1 MPHIKLESFSKNQ
14 SIIIELISIFFIIIG
29 LILITVQ
36 GFENDT
42 FKKSKSREA
51 KTEKLL
57 YNIFRKEIYSNLLLP
72 AFVSQSNDYYNYP
85 QDLIVELNINS
96 YFDCRGAKDG
106 ELNEEICQDKLIN
119 NNYTCCKAECCSR
132 TNGGQVFCTNY
143 NFELNSPNINN
154 PRILNYDREEYFD
167 DPRRKFCTYCN
178 EYDMYAYNFN
188 NQKILIYKVNYTY
201 KDLLLDQVPYACI
214 NYTQCREN
222 YIDCGIIDTMHRH
235 LFVSDGSLC
244 PVNNF
249 KYENQIVEIEN
260 LHYQDNT
267 INNKH
272 IILRN
277 VLAEIPPNTHENN
290 FYFYFYR
297 DNITKR
303 DINNILKKSN
313 NIYTKIKDVEFS
325 LDKFNINIDGRMN
338 KKTKLNLYTTN
349 YIGFRTT
356 KDYLNFKKYFPQS
369 DYYYD
374 NLQKIVNEI
383 YPHFE
388 HIIVVFP
395 LFAIFLTYII
405 FFVLVLVQKIN
416 REGKKFIVLFIIKFI
431 LLISMFILEIIFY
444 VIVTDKFEEI
454 NIDLDINF
462 KEILDLYNKRRYQLY
477 FLLSII
483 FLSLAFVPY
492 IVFFIINC
500 ESDKIVENKEERN
513 EINNNDND
521 IISNGEN
528 NFSNRNKGNNVNDK
542 NEEPSERL
550 NLNDNKIGKN
560 NNSNN
565 NDKNNDDI
573 NRNND
578 NDNISKENKN
588 SINTNQT
595 SKNKKIN
602 QIINNEI
609 KNNFNQNNDKSNNYE
624 LINDIKNDDNI
635 VENNNIIKYE
645 SKIDNKAENKIN
657 NIEDK
662 NENNNKNEN
671 PNSNNNTGVNIYKRK
686 DLEDDIDFNEE
697 IEIDNKNNSQEN
709 KVDNESNHEDKKLK
723 SIEPKNEKKTILDN
737 HDSNNSK
744 NTKKNFID
752 SENENL
758 VI

>member
-1 MPHIKLESFSKNQ
+1 MPHIKLESFSKTQ

-36 GFENDT
+36 GFENDK

-143 NFELNSPNINN
+143 NFELDSPNINN

-235 LFVSDGSLC
+235 LFVSDGALC
-244 PVNNF
+244 PVNNI

-297 DNITKR
+297 DDITKR
-303 DINNILKKSN
+303 DTFEKLDFWIEDLKENSDNIDNLYIYLIGNKNDMETEREVTEEEANKFAKQKNVPFIEVSAKTGNNIKKLFDEM
-313 NIYTKIKDVEFS
+313 IKGTMIKIFS
-325 LDKFNINIDGRMN
+325 IEK
-338 KKTKLNLYTTN
+338 
-349 YIGFRTT
+349 
-356 KDYLNFKKYFPQS
+356 
-369 DYYYD
+369 
-374 NLQKIVNEI
+374 
-383 YPHFE
+383 
-388 HIIVVFP
+388 
-395 LFAIFLTYII
+395 
-405 FFVLVLVQKIN
+405 
-416 REGKKFIVLFIIKFI
+416 
-431 LLISMFILEIIFY
+431 
-444 VIVTDKFEEI
+444 
-454 NIDLDINF
+454 
-462 KEILDLYNKRRYQLY
+462 
-477 FLLSII
+477 
-483 FLSLAFVPY
+483 
-492 IVFFIINC
+492 
-500 ESDKIVENKEERN
+500 
-513 EINNNDND
+513 
-521 IISNGEN
+521 
-528 NFSNRNKGNNVNDK
+528 
-542 NEEPSERL
+542 
-550 NLNDNKIGKN
+550 KN
-560 NNSNN
+560 NNLSDSIRLSFI
-565 NDKNNDDI
+565 DKEEAS
-573 NRNND
+573 
-578 NDNISKENKN
+578 SK
-588 SINTNQT
+588 
-595 SKNKKIN
+595 
-602 QIINNEI
+602 
-609 KNNFNQNNDKSNNYE
+609 
-624 LINDIKNDDNI
+624 
-635 VENNNIIKYE
+635 
-645 SKIDNKAENKIN
+645 SKICC
-657 NIEDK
+657 
-662 NENNNKNEN
+662 
-671 PNSNNNTGVNIYKRK
+671 
-686 DLEDDIDFNEE
+686 
-697 IEIDNKNNSQEN
+697 
-709 KVDNESNHEDKKLK
+709 
-723 SIEPKNEKKTILDN
+723 
-737 HDSNNSK
+737 
-744 NTKKNFID
+744 
-752 SENENL
+752 
-758 VI
+758 